1 MVATKCI
8 KSGNKIIKIKHIQ
21 IINEIIKGV
30 TTKLIND

>member
-8 KSGNKIIKIKHIQ
+8 KSGNKIKHIQ